1 MPELPEV
8 ETTRRGVAP
17 HLLGRT
23 VTAIRVRQPQLRW
36 PVPPLEH
43 LRGCTVRSVERRSK
57 YLLIGFDHGTLIV
70 HLGMSGSLR
79 IVEPGSPLRL
89 HDHVEIV
96 LGQRILRLH
105 DPRRFGAVL
114 WTPEDPLHHPLLR
127 DLGPEPLSAAFDADY
142 LAARVSGR
150 RAAIKGLIMDS
161 RIVVGV
167 GNIYASEALFIA
179 GIHPARAGGR
189 IGRGRLERL
198 VAAIRQVLTDA
209 IERGGTTLRD
219 FVNESGQPGYF
230 AQELRVYGRAGE
242 TCGRCGHTV
251 RARQIGQ
258 RTSAFCPGCQR

>member
-8 ETTRRGVAP
+8 ETTRRGIAP

-23 VTAIRVRQPQLRW
+23 VTATRVHQPQLRW
-36 PVPPLEH
+36 PVPPLGH
-43 LRGCTVRSVERRSK
+43 LHGCDVRAVERRSK

-79 IVEPGSPLRL
+79 IVDHASPLRP

-96 LGQRILRLH
+96 LGPRTLRLH
-105 DPRRFGAVL
+105 DPRRFGAML
-114 WTPEDPLHHPLLR
+114 WTQDDPLRHPRLR
-127 DLGPEPLSAAFDADY
+127 DLGPEPLSAAFDAGY
-142 LAARVSGR
+142 LAGCVRGR
-150 RAAIKGLIMDS
+150 KAAIKSLIMDS
-161 RIVVGV
+161 RVVVGV

-189 IGRGRLERL
+189 IARPRLERL
-198 VAAIRQVLTDA
+198 VDAIKQVLADA
-209 IERGGTTLRD
+209 IVRGGTTLRD
-219 FVNESGQPGYF
+219 FVDASGQPGYF

-251 RARQIGQ
+251 RARLIGQ